1 MLDGGNTMINF
12 PETLFITGADEHV
25 GKTFVSAVLTLGL
38 KGCYWKPIQCG
49 VSPCTDTE
57 WVHEATGLPHSHFLK
72 ESYRFGEP
80 LLPHAQHTGIE
91 IESLKPEK
99 PRHPYLI
106 VEGAGGIMLP
116 LNEKELVIDFM
127 KAFNAPTLLVIK
139 NNHGAINQALLTL
152 EKLEREKIPIFGV
165 LLNGTKDQIN
175 RRAIQQHA
183 KFYPVFEMD
192 FVSHITEHSLKEAF
206 TETFTN

>member
-1 MLDGGNTMINF
+1 MLSF
-12 PETLFITGADEHV
+12 PKTLFVTGADANV

-91 IESLKPEK
+91 INALKPEIPK
-99 PRHPYLI
+99 APYSHLI

-116 LNEKELVIDFM
+116 LNDKEMVIDFM
-127 KAFNAPTLLVIK
+127 KAFGAPTLLVIRSNK
-139 NNHGAINQALLTL
+139 SAVSQALLTL
-152 EKLEREKIPIFGV
+152 EKLQRENITIFGV
-165 LLNGTKDQIN
+165 LLNGQKDPVNKQS
-175 RRAIQQHA
+175 IQQYA
-183 KFYPVFEMD
+183 KDCPVFEMD
-192 FVSHITEHSLKEAF
+192 FVEHITEHTLQ
-206 TETFTN
+206 ETFNGTFH